1 MAAKEGSL
9 FGRLL
14 KKKET
19 GQEAE
24 RADSGGGKATA
35 AFDPDSFSID
45 AIDAMGDPLGEPQP
59 KTAPSAVKPMPPR
72 PAAAAAA
79 SRPALP
85 ASLAPKPAP
94 AAQPKAAPAKSPVP
108 LGRGPQVDPRTLAGR
123 VQTPQALGAVLEEA
137 GLVNEDMIQDLIKSG
152 HESAQSLKRTLIQ
165 QGLVSEDDILSAV
178 ADQVGMDKI
187 NLRDIVVTEDLLAL
201 VNGRF
206 AKQNHVFPI
215 SSDDLEAVFAVSDP
229 TNLRPL
235 DDLRIMLGKEVRG
248 VLAAE
253 EDLDTFIERYY
264 SNDAVSKIY
273 DKMTDDRKQ
282 DAFDKKLEEYET
294 IDLEDDR
301 SQPPVVRFVDLFFKA
316 AVHEGASDIH
326 IEPQRSGLK
335 IRFRTDGV
343 LHEIPAPPPSWQ
355 NAILSRLKVMSGMD
369 LAEKRIPQDGRI
381 KLTLPEKALDLRV
394 SCLPS
399 IFGETIVMRI
409 LDQSDVIMGLE
420 DVGFL
425 PDNVETFKRLIKAPN
440 GVILMTGPTGSGKT
454 TTLNAALSTLNSV
467 EEKIITVEDPVE
479 YMIQG
484 INQIQVNHEVG
495 LDFGLALRSM
505 LRMSPDVIMVGE
517 IRDLETA
524 EIAIRAALT
533 GHLVFST
540 LHTNDAP
547 SATTRLIDMGV
558 KPFLVASSIQ
568 AVIAQRLLRRVCSG
582 CKTGTKYPIE
592 ALNELGVDP
601 DRYAEHLFMKGTGCE
616 RCGESGYK
624 GRTAI
629 HEIFVMDSVLRK
641 MVIRA
646 ESTLKV
652 KKEAVARGMRS
663 LRQDGWEKVLLGQT
677 TIEEVMRIT
686 QMD

>member
-14 KKKET
+14 RKKDA
-19 GQEAE
+19 GQETEHAAE
-24 RADSGGGKATA
+24 SSGKVA

-45 AIDAMGDPLGEPQP
+45 AIDALGDPLGEPLP
-59 KTAPSAVKPMPPR
+59 KVAPVAAKPLPPR
-72 PAAAAAA
+72 PAATA
-79 SRPALP
+79 SRPPLP

-94 AAQPKAAPAKSPVP
+94 AAPSKPAPVKPAAP

-187 NLRDIVVTEDLLAL
+187 NLRDIPVTDELLAL

-206 AKQNHVFPI
+206 AKQNHVFPV
-215 SSDDLEAVFAVSDP
+215 SVNDFEAVFAVSDP

-253 EDLDTFIERYY
+253 EDLDTFVERFY

-273 DKMTDDRKQ
+273 DKLADDRKK
-282 DAFDKKLEEYET
+282 DSFDKKLDEYET

-326 IEPQRSGLK
+326 VEPQRSGLK

-409 LDQSDVIMGLE
+409 LDQSDVILGLE
-420 DVGFL
+420 EVGFL
-425 PDNVETFKRLIKAPN
+425 PDNVQIFKRLIKAPN

-568 AVIAQRLLRRVCSG
+568 AVIAQRLLRRVCSS
-582 CKTGTKYPIE
+582 CKAGTKYPIE
-592 ALNELGVDP
+592 ALHELGVDP

-652 KKEAVARGMRS
+652 KKEAIARGMRS